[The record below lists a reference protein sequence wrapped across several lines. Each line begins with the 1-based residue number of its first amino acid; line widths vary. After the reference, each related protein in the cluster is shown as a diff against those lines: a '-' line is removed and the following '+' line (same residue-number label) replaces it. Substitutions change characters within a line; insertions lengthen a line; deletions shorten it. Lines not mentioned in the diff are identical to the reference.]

1 MGSLAPFHPPLGINQ
16 AFCDPQEQTL
26 QMKEKVFS
34 LSGDDFEVTTVSG
47 LHLCRCKGKVFS
59 LSSAKKFTDM
69 QDNEIF
75 TLRNK
80 HIALHKSFYGV
91 APNGQEVFQV
101 KGHFSV
107 LSSKSTI
114 HFQNQSDGSQ
124 IELNLK
130 GDWLDRS
137 ATITLAG
144 RPVASI
150 SRSFMNARQIFG
162 GKQTY
167 FVTVA
172 PGVDLVLIAAICVCL
187 DERENETS
195 SS

>member
-1 MGSLAPFHPPLGINQ
+1 MGSLAPFHPPLGVNQ
-16 AFCDPQEQTL
+16 VFCNPHEQTL

-47 LHLCRCKGKVFS
+47 LHLCRCKGKVLS
-59 LSSAKKFTDM
+59 LSGAKKFTDM

-75 TLRNK
+75 TLKNK
-80 HIALHKSFYGV
+80 HIALHKSFYAVG
-91 APNGQEVFQV
+91 PNGQEVFQV

-124 IELNLK
+124 IELELK
-130 GDWLDRS
+130 GDWMDRS

-144 RPVASI
+144 RPVANI
-150 SRSFMNARQIFG
+150 SRSFMNVRQIFG
-162 GKQTY
+162 NKQTY

-187 DERENETS
+187 DERENES
-195 SS
+195 

>member
-1 MGSLAPFHPPLGINQ
+1 MESLAPFHPPLGINQ
-16 AFCDPQEQTL
+16 AFCRPHEETL
-26 QMKEKVFS
+26 QMKEKILS

-47 LHLCRCKGKVFS
+47 LHLCRCNGKVFS
-59 LSSAKKFTDM
+59 ISGAKRFIDM
-69 QDNEIF
+69 QGNEIF
-75 TLRNK
+75 TLKNK
-80 HIALHKSFYGV
+80 HIALHKSFYAVG
-91 APNGQEVFQV
+91 PNGEEVFKV

-114 HFQNQSDGSQ
+114 HFQNQADGSQ
-124 IELNLK
+124 IELDLK
-130 GDWLDRS
+130 GNWLNRS

-144 RPVASI
+144 RPVAHI

-162 GKQTY
+162 GQQTY

-187 DERENETS
+187 DERESEPR
-195 SS
+195 